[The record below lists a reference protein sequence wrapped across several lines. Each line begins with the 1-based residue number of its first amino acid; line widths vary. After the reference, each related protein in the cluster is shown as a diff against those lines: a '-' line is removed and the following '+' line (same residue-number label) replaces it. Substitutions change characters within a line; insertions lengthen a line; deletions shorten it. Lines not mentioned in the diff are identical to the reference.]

1 MSYIIAV
8 AGKGGTGKTSISG
21 LLIRELLQRK
31 EGPILA
37 VDADPNANLGEVLGV
52 QVDTTIGNICDKAL
66 GSINQVPQGMTKEEF
81 LEYHI
86 QGAVIENDGFDL
98 LSMGRPEGAG
108 CYCYVNNLVRKLV
121 DRLSRNYPLLVLDN
135 EAGLEHLSRRTT
147 RSADLLL
154 LVSDSSL
161 RGLKAV
167 GRVLELVKELK
178 LDIKKTGLIVNRTV
192 GELSPQFT
200 DYIAE
205 QGLNLW
211 GIIPHDE
218 AILNLDAEGTPLMN
232 IPSDTPAT
240 QVVSQLVDKL
250 LQASHQASP
259 V

>member
-21 LLIRELLQRK
+21 LLVRELLQRK
-31 EGPILA
+31 QGPILA

-52 QVDTTIGNICDKAL
+52 EVNTTIGNICDQAL
-66 GSINQVPQGMTKEEF
+66 GSINRVPQGMTKEEF

-86 QGAVIENDGFDL
+86 QAAVIENNGFDL

-121 DRLSRNYPLLVLDN
+121 DRLTRNYPLLVLDN

-161 RGLKAV
+161 RGLKTV
-167 GRVLELVKELK
+167 GRILELVEELK
-178 LDIKKTGLIVNRTV
+178 LNIKKTGLVVNRTV

-200 DYIAE
+200 DYVAGL
-205 QGLNLW
+205 GLNLW

-218 AILNLDAEGTPLMN
+218 SILNLDAEGTPLMN
-232 IPSDTPAT
+232 IPSDTPAA
-240 QVVSQLVDKL
+240 QVVTQLANKILQETSQGLD
-250 LQASHQASP
+250 
-259 V
+259 